1 MFGGGG
7 ARGFAHLGVWRALE
21 ELGVPV
27 DFVGG
32 TSIGSVIAAGCA
44 MELSSGDA
52 YEFDYR
58 FRNFEIHGPPKP
70 PVGSGL
76 PPESLAAAS
85 RDADRFLY
93 RR

>member
-1 MFGGGG
+1 MISSGP
-7 ARGFAHLGVWRALE
+7 LE
-21 ELGVPV
+21 ERRFEVIKELVYSNYRFNRKLGMSPADLRKV
-27 DFVGG
+27 
-32 TSIGSVIAAGCA
+32 